1 MLALLM
7 RNQGL
12 LGENPA
18 GKNILPNTVLSLTKI
33 DSYLVFC
40 NKGNQLG
47 KIGDYFA
54 KLIRILDRPFPFSLA
69 FFGSDL

>member
-18 GKNILPNTVLSLTKI
+18 GKNILANTVLSLTKI
-33 DSYLVFC
+33 EFC
-40 NKGNQLG
+40 
-47 KIGDYFA
+47 FA
-54 KLIRILDRPFPFSLA
+54 KTKKFES
-69 FFGSDL
+69 

>member
-18 GKNILPNTVLSLTKI
+18 GKNILANTVLSLTKNRFI
-33 DSYLVFC
+33 
-40 NKGNQLG
+40 
-47 KIGDYFA
+47 A
-54 KLIRILDRPFPFSLA
+54 KKEISWEKLEIILQS
-69 FFGSDL
+69 